1 SRSPSLQRLLGGE
14 NVQDRTFLL
23 QRPVTECTADRCG
36 LPFAEAPRRAPSEE
50 PFDVAGA
57 HTIDRE
63 IERAREERAHLR
75 QCDLVAPLRV
85 RRELRKLVSFILI
98 EKRGHGDEAGE
109 SVLLALGL
117 FHQLRILRP
126 GELFCDPL
134 VARLQ
139 RELVPGTREGQN
151 HPQRVAAPL
160 DAPWIFSRPHRV
172 VRTMPEN
179 PRFVCGC
186 ECRHAQPRDQWVA
199 AFLPSPYSELNRL

>member
-1 SRSPSLQRLLGGE
+1 MRAPLAGDPPSHTAPEKTAAVRVHSYVPNFVPNPQEARRFNVFWGE

-134 VARLQ
+134 VARPQ
-139 RELVPGTREGQN
+139 RELV
-151 HPQRVAAPL
+151 
-160 DAPWIFSRPHRV
+160 
-172 VRTMPEN
+172 
-179 PRFVCGC
+179 
-186 ECRHAQPRDQWVA
+186 
-199 AFLPSPYSELNRL
+199 